1 MSDLSVNSDSSCHEV
16 AEHSHKVNVIGYNV
30 KPAINRQLY
39 HEHARI
45 FVTCLLLPALYSCS
59 GNREGMR
66 ATARTGL
73 YDLRVEGDP
82 RGASPSVRRSVDVIT
97 L

>member
-1 MSDLSVNSDSSCHEV
+1 MKDVTVMSDLSVNSDSSCHEV

-45 FVTCLLLPALYSCS
+45 V
-59 GNREGMR
+59 
-66 ATARTGL
+66 
-73 YDLRVEGDP
+73 
-82 RGASPSVRRSVDVIT
+82 
-97 L
+97 